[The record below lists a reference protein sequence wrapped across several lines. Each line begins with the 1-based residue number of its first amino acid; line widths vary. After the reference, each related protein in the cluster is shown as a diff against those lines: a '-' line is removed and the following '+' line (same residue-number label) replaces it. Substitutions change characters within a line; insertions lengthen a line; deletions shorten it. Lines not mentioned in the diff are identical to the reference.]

1 VQALT
6 LVRALLGS
14 PHVQLAV
21 EDGSWRCAVAR
32 GQGTIVLHHA
42 AADGQL
48 TL

>member
-14 PHVQLAV
+14 PHVELAV
-21 EDGSWRCAVAR
+21 EDGSWRCAVAS
-32 GQGTIVLHHA
+32 GQWIVLHQA